1 MNSFNLVNPLI
12 VGSFNT
18 VYKSETGLDAV
29 NQFWNDFSTHI
40 TGNLPNIYVT
50 LRETGTQN
58 LSHYKI
64 AEKINKGS
72 KTTEFTISSFN
83 LDLSATQTKKFLKGV
98 ANYQQKINERI
109 SEQVGGDDEKK
120 TDKKTEKKT
129 EKKRYKD
136 SSSSS
141 SSSSDDYYNFGKYRR
156 LTQPI
161 TMFYY
166 TPSLYN
172 VTSVF
177 IPTFNVPLIPYVKLY
192 MPMYN

>member
-1 MNSFNLVNPLI
+1 MKSFNLVNPLI

-18 VYKSETGLDAV
+18 DYRSETGLDAA

-40 TGNLPNIYVT
+40 TGNLPNIYIT
-50 LRETGTQN
+50 LREEGSQN
-58 LSHYKI
+58 LSHFKI
-64 AEKINKGS
+64 GEKINKGS
-72 KTTEFTISSFN
+72 KTTEFTISEYN
-83 LDLSATQTKKFLKGV
+83 LNLTDAQSKKFLKGV
-98 ANYQQKINERI
+98 EKYQNKVNATI
-109 SEQVGGDDEKK
+109 SRQTGGTIEKK
-120 TDKKTEKKT
+120 P

-141 SSSSDDYYNFGKYRR
+141 SSSDSDDYYNFGKYRR

-166 TPSLYN
+166 TPSIYRVDSL
-172 VTSVF
+172 F

-192 MPMYN
+192 MPMF

>member
-1 MNSFNLVNPLI
+1 MKSFKLVNPLI

-18 VYKSETGLDAV
+18 DYTAETGLDAA

-50 LRETGTQN
+50 LREEGTRN

-64 AEKINKGS
+64 SEKVNKGS
-72 KTTEFTISSFN
+72 KSTEFTISEYN
-83 LDLSATQTKKFLKGV
+83 AELSDAKTKKFLKEV
-98 ANYQQKINERI
+98 EKYENKVNAKISR
-109 SEQVGGDDEKK
+109 QTGGEVEKK
-120 TDKKTEKKT
+120 P

-141 SSSSDDYYNFGKYRR
+141 SSDSDSDNYYNFGKYRR

-166 TPSLYN
+166 TPLLYS
-172 VTSVF
+172 VPSVF
-177 IPTFNVPLIPYVKLY
+177 IPTFNVPLTPYVKLY
-192 MPMYN
+192 MPMF

>member
-1 MNSFNLVNPLI
+1 MKSFKLVNPLI

-18 VYKSETGLDAV
+18 DYRSESGLDAA

-50 LRETGTQN
+50 LREEGTQD

-64 AEKINKGS
+64 SEKVNKGS
-72 KTTEFTISSFN
+72 KSTEFTISEYN
-83 LDLSATQTKKFLKGV
+83 VDLSDSKKNKFLKQIKK
-98 ANYQQKINERI
+98 YETKINVKI
-109 SEQVGGDDEKK
+109 SRQTGGDDKK
-120 TDKKTEKKT
+120 DGDKKP

-141 SSSSDDYYNFGKYRR
+141 SSDSDSDDYYNFGKYRR

-166 TPSLYN
+166 TPLLYR
-172 VTSVF
+172 VPSVF
-177 IPTFNVPLIPYVKLY
+177 IPTFNVPLTPYVKLY
-192 MPMYN
+192 MPMF

>member
-1 MNSFNLVNPLI
+1 MKSFKLVNPLI

-18 VYKSETGLDAV
+18 DYTAETGLDAA

-50 LRETGTQN
+50 LREEGTRN

-64 AEKINKGS
+64 SEKVNKGS
-72 KTTEFTISSFN
+72 KSTEFTISEYN
-83 LDLSATQTKKFLKGV
+83 AELSDAKTKKFLKEV
-98 ANYQQKINERI
+98 ENYENKVNAKISR
-109 SEQVGGDDEKK
+109 QTGGDDNKKDGEKK
-120 TDKKTEKKT
+120 P

-141 SSSSDDYYNFGKYRR
+141 SNDSDSDDYYNFGKYRR

-166 TPSLYN
+166 TPLLYS
-172 VTSVF
+172 VPSVF
-177 IPTFNVPLIPYVKLY
+177 IPTFNVPLTPYVKLY
-192 MPMYN
+192 MPMF